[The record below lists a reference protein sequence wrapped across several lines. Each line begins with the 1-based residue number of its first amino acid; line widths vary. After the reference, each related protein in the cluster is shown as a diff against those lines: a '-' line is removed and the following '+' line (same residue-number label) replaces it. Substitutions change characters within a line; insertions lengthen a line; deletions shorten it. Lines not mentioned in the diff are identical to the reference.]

1 MSSPYVYDGINIFK
15 YSPTGQGTR
24 RVGGDAAYQQRYAR
38 VIALAVDKMWLL
50 WRQNE
55 IGAEI
60 LERNRGGES
69 GVREGFDIRINQMFQ
84 PDNEPRAYSNTQNQS
99 KLAAF
104 SLILAHEAIHLVHNL
119 NLVEEEV
126 ICRTV
131 ELLYFQDLLHGLS
144 YTSRVTGER
153 CNARLS
159 AGSSAGRTVIR
170 DCNDMRRWH
179 ERAQLVDYVL
189 RIPTYQHR
197 LSAQFVRRSF
207 RWWGGIGNRQ
217 PLTKGLY
224 LRALAEDGQRADVRL
239 MIEIL
244 QSFSSQ
250 AEWQEAG
257 VAPADYAM
265 LRQALIGPNS
275 PSSPIAVE
283 VESALRRS
291 NNPTFA
297 RIMRQIGVPADRYP
311 L

>member
-1 MSSPYVYDGINIFK
+1 V
-15 YSPTGQGTR
+15 
-24 RVGGDAAYQQRYAR
+24 
-38 VIALAVDKMWLL
+38 
-50 WRQNE
+50 
-55 IGAEI
+55 
-60 LERNRGGES
+60 
-69 GVREGFDIRINQMFQ
+69 FQ
-84 PDNEPRAYSNTQNQS
+84 PDREPRAYSNTQNQS

-104 SLILAHEAIHLVHNL
+104 SLILVHEAIHLVHNL

-131 ELLYFQDLLHGLS
+131 QLLYFQDLIQGRS
-144 YTSRVTGER
+144 YASRVTGGG

-159 AGSSAGRTVIR
+159 ANTGAVGTLMRSYG
-170 DCNDMRRWH
+170 NMRRWH

-189 RIPTYQHR
+189 RIPTYQQS

-224 LRALAEDGQRADVRL
+224 LRALAQDSQRADAGA
-239 MIEIL
+239 MIAIL
-244 QSFSSQ
+244 KSFSSQ
-250 AEWQEAG
+250 AEWQAAG
-257 VAPADYAM
+257 VRPEDYAR
-265 LRQALIGPNS
+265 LRLALIGPNS

-297 RIMRQIGVPADRYP
+297 RIMRQIGAPADRYP